1 MKHLW
6 KKLIGI
12 VSVSATLF
20 AVGCNHLTEPTVE
33 SVSIEQELNA
43 MVNSSS
49 STISDDG
56 IACKDFDP
64 MNGEYYRFDGA
75 MEIRKGRGRNH
86 DKGGRH
92 GGKRDSL
99 HIGKGHKGRADSLSM
114 IIKCLNLDAN
124 QIASV
129 KIITD
134 SLRSQVRSIIKAT
147 REEQKSLRET
157 AKAEAK
163 VVFDQL
169 KAGTITKDEA
179 IAQLDAIRTALVT
192 ALEPGRTKAQEQIKI
207 VRDSAIAQIRELL
220 TDEQK
225 AILDNWIATSTIPC
239 S

>member
-12 VSVSATLF
+12 ASISITLF
-20 AVGCNHLTEPTVE
+20 AVGCSHLTEPVTD
-33 SVSIEQELNA
+33 SVSVEQELNA
-43 MVNSSS
+43 MVNSNS

-75 MEIRKGRGRNH
+75 MEMRRGRGGNH
-86 DKGGRH
+86 HKGDRH
-92 GGKRDSL
+92 GSKRDSL
-99 HIGKGHKGRADSLSM
+99 RIGKGHKGRADSLSM

-124 QIASV
+124 QTVAV
-129 KIITD
+129 KTITD
-134 SLRSQVRSIIKAT
+134 SLRLQVRSILQAT
-147 REEQKSLRET
+147 REEQKPLRES
-157 AKAEAK
+157 AREQAK

-169 KAGTITKDEA
+169 KAGTISKDEA
-179 IAQLDAIRTALVT
+179 ITQLDAIRTALVT
-192 ALEPGRTKAQEQIKI
+192 ALEPGRTKAQEQIKV

-225 AILDNWIATSTIPC
+225 AILDNWIATSIIPC